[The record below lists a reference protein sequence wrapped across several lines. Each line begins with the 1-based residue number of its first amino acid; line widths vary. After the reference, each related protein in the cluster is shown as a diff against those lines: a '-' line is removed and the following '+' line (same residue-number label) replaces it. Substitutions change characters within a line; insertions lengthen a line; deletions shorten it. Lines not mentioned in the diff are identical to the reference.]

1 MKTHVIY
8 IVDDS
13 KIIADI
19 LNKMIASLDHVTAVN
34 FLDAESMLEK
44 MKKREPDMIFIDYYI
59 SKGNQSSW
67 NGETLFQ
74 EIKRINN
81 EIPVIL
87 LTGMTDMNK
96 LEELRSV
103 GFSDII
109 HKDEFDIF
117 TKVISIVGRHLKLP
131 SVN

>member
-19 LNKMIASLDHVTAVN
+19 LNKMITSLDQVTAVN
-34 FLDAESMLEK
+34 FLDAESMLQQLNQK
-44 MKKREPDMIFIDYYI
+44 VPDMIFMDYYI

-74 EIKRINN
+74 EIKSIDH
-81 EIPVIL
+81 EVPVIL
-87 LTGMTDMNK
+87 VTGMNDKNK
-96 LEELRSV
+96 LNELRSV
-103 GFSDII
+103 GFSDIL

-117 TKVISIVGRHLKLP
+117 SRVISIVGRHLKLP
-131 SVN
+131 SVG